1 MTLQVLPTQGRSLA
15 GEVAGAKLQRHTTGR
30 TSGAQKPFYHREK
43 PHSACTQPVTV
54 NSSLTISRRVDSN
67 QHRQFPSSSA

>member
-15 GEVAGAKLQRHTTGR
+15 GDVAGAKLHRHTGR
-30 TSGAQKPFYHREK
+30 TSGAQKPFYRREK

-54 NSSLTISRRVDSN
+54 NSSLTISRRVDSK
-67 QHRQFPSSSA
+67 QHRQFLSSSA